1 MIVIKKI
8 TILITVENSDNYVND
23 NDDEY
28 VSNHGNHG
36 LWIWW

>member
-36 LWIWW
+36 L